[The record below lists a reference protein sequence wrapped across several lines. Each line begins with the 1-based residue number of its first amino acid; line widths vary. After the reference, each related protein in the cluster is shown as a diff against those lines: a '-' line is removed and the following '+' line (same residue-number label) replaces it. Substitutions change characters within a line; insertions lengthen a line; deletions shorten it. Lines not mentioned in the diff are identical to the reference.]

1 MRYLLLILV
10 ACISMPSFAQKGN
23 KEITLEDVWK
33 NGTFRS
39 QSVPGF
45 NAMKDGERYSKIDR
59 KRGEK
64 RQQIKI
70 YNIKDGKEL
79 ATVFDTEEAFSANQK
94 YYMQSYEFSEDEQ
107 KLLLKSD
114 AEYIYRRSAKYIV
127 YVYDIKTKS
136 VVLLDDE
143 KVLHASFSPDGT
155 KVAFVKENDLYYKDL
170 AEGNTIQVTHDGKWN
185 EIINGNCDWVY
196 EEEFGFTKAFQ
207 WSPDGNYLAF
217 YRFDETAVR
226 EYTLPYYKSKY
237 PKINTYKYPKAG
249 EDNSIV
255 KIHVYSLSSKV
266 TQSMD
271 IGKETDQYIPR
282 IKWSNNPKELCIYRL
297 NRLQNKLELLLANAD
312 NGYST
317 VIYEETNKYYVDIN
331 DNLEFLPDG
340 QSFVFTSERDGYNH
354 LYYYNWN
361 KQKLKDLT
369 VGEYDID
376 NIVGVDKK
384 RKLIYYTAAI
394 NSALERK
401 LYSVDW
407 KGGKTRLLTPE
418 DGTHSITAIEGFN
431 YFLDNYT
438 SLNEPSIYYLRNA
451 KGKIVS
457 TLEDNIKLKLT
468 MNEYDLGKLSFTT
481 FKSADGVDLNAWM
494 ITPPNF
500 DKSKKYPVLMFQYSG
515 PGSQQV
521 ADRFPVSYY
530 FWHQMLAQK
539 GYIVVCADG
548 TGTGFRGEEFKKKTY
563 LQLGKLESDDQIAV
577 AKQLRNLSYV
587 DANRIGIWGWSYGGF
602 MSSTCLF
609 KGGELFKMAI
619 AVAPVTNW
627 KYYDNIYTERYM
639 RTPQENQSGY
649 EDNAPENMVEGMTGK
664 FLLVHGT
671 GDDNVHVQNAMM
683 LHEALVQ
690 ADKDFD
696 SEYYTNKRHGISGG
710 NTRYHLFKKMT
721 DFILNNL

>member
-1 MRYLLLILV
+1 MRYLLFIL
-10 ACISMPSFAQKGN
+10 AAFISISTIAQTGD

-33 NGTFRS
+33 KGTFRGR
-39 QSVPGF
+39 SVPGF
-45 NAMKDGERYSKIDR
+45 NAMKDGERYSKIER
-59 KRGEK
+59 EGKNLLISIYSIKTGEK
-64 RQQIKI
+64 LTSVF
-70 YNIKDGKEL
+70 NTKD
-79 ATVFDTEEAFSANQK
+79 AFSANQA
-94 YYMQSYEFSEDEQ
+94 YQMGSYQFSDDEQ

-114 AEYIYRRSAKYIV
+114 GEYIYRHSAKYTV
-127 YVYDIKTKS
+127 YVYDINTKS

-143 KVLHASFSPDGT
+143 KVLHATFSPDGT
-155 KVAFVKENDLYYKDL
+155 KVAFVKGNNLYYKNL
-170 AEGNTIQVTHDGKWN
+170 TEGTTTQVTNDGKWN

-196 EEEFGFTKAFQ
+196 EEEFGFTRAFQ
-207 WSPDGNYLAF
+207 WSPDGSYLAF

-226 EYTLPYYKSKY
+226 EYTLPYYQSKY
-237 PKINTYKYPKAG
+237 PEINTYKYPKAG

-255 KIHVYSLSSKV
+255 TIHVYNLASKA
-266 TQSMD
+266 TMPMD
-271 IGKETDQYIPR
+271 IGTETDQYIPR
-282 IKWSNNPKELCIYRL
+282 IKWSNNTKELCVYRL
-297 NRLQNKLELLLANAD
+297 NRLQNKLELLLANAESG
-312 NGYST
+312 NST

-354 LYYYNWN
+354 LYYYNWE

-369 VGEYDID
+369 VGKYDID

-384 RKLIYYTAAI
+384 RKLVYYTAAV
-394 NSALERK
+394 NNALERK

-407 KGGKTRLLTPE
+407 KGKRTRLLTPE
-418 DGTHSITAIEGFN
+418 DGTHRITTIAGFN
-431 YFLDNYT
+431 YFLDNYS

-451 KGKIVS
+451 KGEIVS
-457 TLEDNIKLKLT
+457 TLEDNIKLKLK
-468 MNEYDLGKLSFTT
+468 MNEYALGKLTFTT
-481 FKSADGVDLNAWM
+481 FKSADGTEDLNAWM

-500 DKSKKYPVLMFQYSG
+500 DKNKKYPVLMFQYSG

-548 TGTGFRGEEFKKKTY
+548 TGTGYRGEEFKKKTY

-577 AKQLRNLSYV
+577 AQQLRKLQYV
-587 DANRIGIWGWSYGGF
+587 DASRIGIWGWSYGGF

-639 RTPQENQSGY
+639 RTPQENKSGY
-649 EDNAPENMVEGMTGK
+649 EDNAPENMVKGMTGK